1 MTIFYIDDN
10 NKLTRE
16 DADQIDFK
24 QGWVKFNGKEIN
36 TEDLVRIEE

>member
-10 NKLTRE
+10 NKLKRE

-24 QGWVKFNGKEIN
+24 QGCVEFNGKEIN

>member
-16 DADQIDFK
+16 DTDQIDFK